1 MSHPLFA
8 QASTRKGRPQWDQLV
23 GQAARLGRML
33 SQRSATI
40 VTAESC
46 TGGLVAALLTEN
58 PGSSLWFDR
67 GFVTYS
73 NAAKIELLGVRP
85 LTLERYGAV
94 SEPVVREMALGA
106 LAVSE
111 ADLAVSVSGVAGPGG
126 GSADKP
132 VGLVCLAW
140 AARGRLERAGFG
152 SGPAAVT
159 AVTVR
164 FPGDRQGV
172 RFLSARLALS
182 VAWEQCL
189 ESGEKT

>member
-1 MSHPLFA
+1 
-8 QASTRKGRPQWDQLV
+8 
-23 GQAARLGRML
+23 ML

-58 PGSSLWFDR
+58 PGSSTWFDR
-67 GFVTYS
+67 GLVTYS
-73 NAAKIELLGVRP
+73 NAAKIELLGVSP
-85 LTLERYGAV
+85 LTLERHGAV

-106 LAVSE
+106 LVASQ

-140 AARGRLERAGFG
+140 AARGRLARAGCG
-152 SGPAAVT
+152 SEPAVT
-159 AVTVR
+159 AVSVR

-172 RFLSARLALS
+172 RLLSARLALS
-182 VAWEQCL
+182 VAWERCL
-189 ESGEKT
+189 ESGETS